1 MVVFV
6 NFFLPSPFPLHNTHT
21 HTHTL
26 TPLRIMQSGSFK
38 DTRDICTLTLLHKWA
53 FQVALVAKNPLQVKN
68 SCQCRRHKRNRFD
81 LWVGKIPLE
90 EEMATPSSIL
100 AWTIPRTEE
109 PGGWQSM
116 GSQRV
121 RHDWVTEHTY
131 CTEGPSFEFYRRDLK
146 KNEPVSKSQ
155 NQSIGFYMHYCTYF
169 FANLNEKP
177 IKSYT
182 FKIVDSKPGRI
193 HRQLAG
199 LSSVLSFSLFW
210 RQCYCLWE
218 LSFRRL
224 KLRLSRFFLKVNI
237 FFEILPSASAVL
249 FTGVFFHFI
258 KLEI

>member
-1 MVVFV
+1 
-6 NFFLPSPFPLHNTHT
+6 
-21 HTHTL
+21 
-26 TPLRIMQSGSFK
+26 MQSGSLK

-81 LWVGKIPLE
+81 PWVRKTPLE
-90 EEMATPSSIL
+90 EEMATHSSIL

-121 RHDWVTEHTY
+121 GHDWVTEHTY

-146 KNEPVSKSQ
+146 KNKPVSKSQ
-155 NQSIGFYMHYCTYF
+155 NQSIGFYMHYWTYF

-177 IKSYT
+177 TSIKSYI
-182 FKIVDSKPGRI
+182 FKIVDSKPGWI
-193 HRQLAG
+193 TDRQLAG

-210 RQCYCLWE
+210 RQCCCLWE
-218 LSFRRL
+218 LSFHRL

-237 FFEILPSASAVL
+237 FFEILPSACAVL
-249 FTGVFFHFI
+249 FIGVFFHFT

>member
-1 MVVFV
+1 M
-6 NFFLPSPFPLHNTHT
+6 
-21 HTHTL
+21 
-26 TPLRIMQSGSFK
+26 
-38 DTRDICTLTLLHKWA
+38 
-53 FQVALVAKNPLQVKN
+53 ALVAKNPLQVKN

-90 EEMATPSSIL
+90 EEMATHSSIL

>member
-53 FQVALVAKNPLQVKN
+53 FQVALVAKNPHQVKN
-68 SCQCRRHKRNRFD
+68 SCQCRRHKWNRFD

-90 EEMATPSSIL
+90 EEMATHSSIL